1 MGKPLIKTLTVLAVG
16 IGAVAICFIGYR
28 QNNQRQYQQRVEYAQ
43 TAIASEKD
51 RINEL
56 SNEIA
61 EFYSNEDQTFL
72 RKDLKEEDVLKTVA
86 KLSAVKVSADDYGI
100 DDDALP
106 SESVEIQQEKTALDD
121 QLKDIE
127 AKLKVQADTED
138 LFTEGVS
145 NWQSAENDVIIRA
158 DLKETDVGNVRE
170 NLSFFEDS
178 KWKDL
183 VISYLEYADTQLDR
197 IAKLQ
202 ETFDEMLDGDE
213 VTSEVTLEKYLSAVD
228 SISKVRNEELKEKYT
243 ELADKVATQM
253 GYTGYST
260 YTPPLQQKVIQ
271 RIHQQV
277 IAPGQIKVQ
286 TLFTNLKMYRRK

>member
-1 MGKPLIKTLTVLAVG
+1 MGKPLVNTLTVLAVG

-61 EFYSNEDQTFL
+61 ELYSNEDQTFL

-106 SESVEIQQEKTALDD
+106 SESVEIQQEKAALDD

-127 AKLKVQADTED
+127 AKLKVQADTEA

-158 DLKETDVGNVRE
+158 DLKETDVGNIRE
-170 NLSFFEDS
+170 NLSFYEDS
-178 KWKDL
+178 KWKEL
-183 VISYLEYADTQLDR
+183 VVSYLEYADTQLDR

-228 SISKVRNEELKEKYT
+228 SISKVRNKELKEKYT

-260 YTPPLQQKVIQ
+260 YTPPASTESYSEDTSAGDGIWTDQSSDV
-271 RIHQQV
+271 V
-277 IAPGQIKVQ
+277 
-286 TLFTNLKMYRRK
+286 Y

>member
-1 MGKPLIKTLTVLAVG
+1 
-16 IGAVAICFIGYR
+16 
-28 QNNQRQYQQRVEYAQ
+28 YAQ

-56 SNEIA
+56 ANEIA

-127 AKLKVQADTED
+127 AKLKVQADTEA
-138 LFTEGVS
+138 LFTESVS

-178 KWKDL
+178 KWKEL
-183 VISYLEYADTQLDR
+183 VVSYLEYADTQLDR

-228 SISKVRNEELKEKYT
+228 SISKVRNEELKEKFT

-260 YTPPLQQKVIQ
+260 YTPPASTESYSEDTSAGDGTWTDQSSDTV
-271 RIHQQV
+271 
-277 IAPGQIKVQ
+277 
-286 TLFTNLKMYRRK
+286 Y

>member
-1 MGKPLIKTLTVLAVG
+1 MGKPLVKTLTVLAVG

-61 EFYSNEDQTFL
+61 ELYSNEDQTFL

-106 SESVEIQQEKTALDD
+106 SESVEIQQEKAALDD

-127 AKLKVQADTED
+127 AKLKVQTDTEA
-138 LFTEGVS
+138 LFIEGVS

-178 KWKDL
+178 KWKEL
-183 VISYLEYADTQLDR
+183 VVSYLEYADTQLDR

-260 YTPPLQQKVIQ
+260 YTPPASTESYSEDTSAGDGTWTDQSSDV
-271 RIHQQV
+271 V
-277 IAPGQIKVQ
+277 
-286 TLFTNLKMYRRK
+286 Y

>member
-43 TAIASEKD
+43 TAIASETD

-56 SNEIA
+56 SKEIA
-61 EFYSNEDQTFL
+61 GFYSDEDQTFL
-72 RKDLKEEDVLKTVA
+72 RKDLKEEDVLKIVA

-106 SESVEIQQEKTALDD
+106 SESVEIQEEKTALDD
-121 QLKDIE
+121 QLKEIE
-127 AKLKVQADTED
+127 AKIKVQADTEA

-178 KWKDL
+178 KWKEL
-183 VISYLEYADTQLDR
+183 VVSYLEYADTQLDR

-202 ETFDEMLDGDE
+202 ETFDEMLKDDT
-213 VTSEVTLEKYLSAVD
+213 VTSEVTLEKYLTAVD
-228 SISKVRNEELKEKYT
+228 SISKVRNEELKEKFT

-253 GYTGYST
+253 GYTGYSSYSST
-260 YTPPLQQKVIQ
+260 
-271 RIHQQV
+271 
-277 IAPGQIKVQ
+277 APTESYSNDTSAGDGTWTDPNSDVV
-286 TLFTNLKMYRRK
+286 Y

>member
-28 QNNQRQYQQRVEYAQ
+28 QNNQRHYQQRVEYAQ

-56 SNEIA
+56 SKEIA
-61 EFYSNEDQTFL
+61 EFYSNEEQIFL
-72 RKDLKEEDVLKTVA
+72 RKDLKEEDVQKTVA

-106 SESVEIQQEKTALDD
+106 SESVEIQQEKNALDD

-127 AKLKVQADTED
+127 AKLKVQADTEA

-178 KWKDL
+178 KWKEL
-183 VISYLEYADTQLDR
+183 VVSYLEYADTQLDR

-213 VTSEVTLEKYLSAVD
+213 VTSEVTLEKYLSAID
-228 SISKVRNEELKEKYT
+228 SISKVRNEELKEKFT

-260 YTPPLQQKVIQ
+260 YTPPASTESYSEDTSAGDGTWTDQSSDTV
-271 RIHQQV
+271 
-277 IAPGQIKVQ
+277 
-286 TLFTNLKMYRRK
+286 Y

>member
-1 MGKPLIKTLTVLAVG
+1 
-16 IGAVAICFIGYR
+16 
-28 QNNQRQYQQRVEYAQ
+28 

-183 VISYLEYADTQLDR
+183 VVSYLEYADTQLDR

-260 YTPPLQQKVIQ
+260 YTPPASTESYSEDTSAGDSTWTDQSSDTV
-271 RIHQQV
+271 
-277 IAPGQIKVQ
+277 
-286 TLFTNLKMYRRK
+286 Y

>member
-183 VISYLEYADTQLDR
+183 VVSYLVYADTQLDR

-213 VTSEVTLEKYLSAVD
+213 VTSEVTLEKYLSVVD

-260 YTPPLQQKVIQ
+260 YTPPASTESYSEDTSAGDSTWTDQSSDTV
-271 RIHQQV
+271 
-277 IAPGQIKVQ
+277 
-286 TLFTNLKMYRRK
+286 Y

>member
-56 SNEIA
+56 ANEIA

-127 AKLKVQADTED
+127 AKLKVQADTEA
-138 LFTEGVS
+138 LFTESVS

-178 KWKDL
+178 KWKEL
-183 VISYLEYADTQLDR
+183 VVSYLEYADTQLDR

-228 SISKVRNEELKEKYT
+228 SISKVRNEELKEKFT

-260 YTPPLQQKVIQ
+260 YTPPASTESYSEDTSAGDGTWTDQSSDTV
-271 RIHQQV
+271 
-277 IAPGQIKVQ
+277 
-286 TLFTNLKMYRRK
+286 Y

>member
-1 MGKPLIKTLTVLAVG
+1 MGKPLVKTLTVLAVG

-61 EFYSNEDQTFL
+61 ELYSNEDQTFL

-106 SESVEIQQEKTALDD
+106 SESVEIQQEKAALDD

-127 AKLKVQADTED
+127 AKLKVQVDTEA

-178 KWKDL
+178 KWKEL
-183 VISYLEYADTQLDR
+183 VVSYLEYADTQLDR

-260 YTPPLQQKVIQ
+260 YTPPASTESYSEDTSAGDGTWTDQSSDV
-271 RIHQQV
+271 V
-277 IAPGQIKVQ
+277 
-286 TLFTNLKMYRRK
+286 Y

>member
-1 MGKPLIKTLTVLAVG
+1 MGKPLVKTLTVLAVG

-28 QNNQRQYQQRVEYAQ
+28 QNNQRQYQQRDEYAQ

-61 EFYSNEDQTFL
+61 ELYSNEDQTFL

-106 SESVEIQQEKTALDD
+106 SESVEIQQEKAALDD

-127 AKLKVQADTED
+127 AKLKVQADTEA

-145 NWQSAENDVIIRA
+145 NWQSAENYVIIRA

-178 KWKDL
+178 KWKEL
-183 VISYLEYADTQLDR
+183 VVSYLEYADTQLDR

-260 YTPPLQQKVIQ
+260 YTPPASTESYSEDTSAGDGTWTDQSSDIV
-271 RIHQQV
+271 
-277 IAPGQIKVQ
+277 
-286 TLFTNLKMYRRK
+286 Y

>member
-1 MGKPLIKTLTVLAVG
+1 MGKPLLKTLTVLAVG
-16 IGAVAICFIGYR
+16 IGAVAICLVGYR

-61 EFYSNEDQTFL
+61 EFYSNEEQIFL
-72 RKDLKEEDVLKTVA
+72 RKDLKEEDVQKTVA

-127 AKLKVQADTED
+127 AKLKVQADTEA

-145 NWQSAENDVIIRA
+145 NWQSAENDVTIRA

-178 KWKDL
+178 KWKEL
-183 VISYLEYADTQLDR
+183 VVSYLEYADTQLDR

-202 ETFDEMLDGDE
+202 ETFDEMLKDDT
-213 VTSEVTLEKYLSAVD
+213 VTSEVTLEKYLTAVD
-228 SISKVRNEELKEKYT
+228 SISKVRNEELKEKFT

-253 GYTGYST
+253 GYTGYSSYSST
-260 YTPPLQQKVIQ
+260 ASTESYSNDTSAGDGTWTDPNSDV
-271 RIHQQV
+271 V
-277 IAPGQIKVQ
+277 
-286 TLFTNLKMYRRK
+286 Y

>member
-1 MGKPLIKTLTVLAVG
+1 MGKPLLKTLTVLAVG
-16 IGAVAICFIGYR
+16 IGAVAICLVGYR

-61 EFYSNEDQTFL
+61 EFYSNEEQIFL
-72 RKDLKEEDVLKTVA
+72 RKDLKEEDVQKTVA

-106 SESVEIQQEKTALDD
+106 SESVEFQEEKTALDD
-121 QLKDIE
+121 QLKEIE
-127 AKLKVQADTED
+127 AKIKVQADTEA

-178 KWKDL
+178 KWKEL
-183 VISYLEYADTQLDR
+183 VVSYLEYADTQLDR

-202 ETFDEMLDGDE
+202 ETFDEMLKDDT
-213 VTSEVTLEKYLSAVD
+213 VTSEVTLEKYLTAVD
-228 SISKVRNEELKEKYT
+228 SISKVRNEELKEKFT

-253 GYTGYST
+253 GYTGYSSYSST
-260 YTPPLQQKVIQ
+260 ASTESYSNDTSTGGGTWTDPNSDV
-271 RIHQQV
+271 V
-277 IAPGQIKVQ
+277 
-286 TLFTNLKMYRRK
+286 Y

>member
-1 MGKPLIKTLTVLAVG
+1 MGKPLLKTLTVLAVG
-16 IGAVAICFIGYR
+16 IGAVAICLVGYR

-61 EFYSNEDQTFL
+61 EFYSNEEQIFL
-72 RKDLKEEDVLKTVA
+72 RKDLKEEDVQKTVA

-127 AKLKVQADTED
+127 AKLKVQADTEA

-145 NWQSAENDVIIRA
+145 NWQSAENDVTIRA

-178 KWKDL
+178 KWKEL
-183 VISYLEYADTQLDR
+183 VVSYLEYADTQLDR

-253 GYTGYST
+253 GYTGYSSYSST
-260 YTPPLQQKVIQ
+260 ASTESYSNDTSAGDGTWTDPNSDV
-271 RIHQQV
+271 V
-277 IAPGQIKVQ
+277 
-286 TLFTNLKMYRRK
+286 Y

>member
-61 EFYSNEDQTFL
+61 ELYSNEDQTFL

-100 DDDALP
+100 GDDALP
-106 SESVEIQQEKTALDD
+106 SESVEIQQENTALDD

-127 AKLKVQADTED
+127 AKLKVQADTEA

-178 KWKDL
+178 KWKEL
-183 VISYLEYADTQLDR
+183 VVSYLEYADTQLDR

-228 SISKVRNEELKEKYT
+228 NISKVRNEELKEKYS

-260 YTPPLQQKVIQ
+260 YTPPASTESYSEDTSAGDGTWTDQSSDTI
-271 RIHQQV
+271 
-277 IAPGQIKVQ
+277 
-286 TLFTNLKMYRRK
+286 Y

>member
-56 SNEIA
+56 ANEIA

-127 AKLKVQADTED
+127 AKLKVQADTEA
-138 LFTEGVS
+138 LFTESVS

-178 KWKDL
+178 KWKEL
-183 VISYLEYADTQLDR
+183 VVSYLEYVDTQLDR

-228 SISKVRNEELKEKYT
+228 SISKVRNEELKEKFT

-260 YTPPLQQKVIQ
+260 YTPPASTESYSEDTSAGDGTWTDQSSDTV
-271 RIHQQV
+271 
-277 IAPGQIKVQ
+277 
-286 TLFTNLKMYRRK
+286 Y

>member
-1 MGKPLIKTLTVLAVG
+1 MN
-16 IGAVAICFIGYR
+16 C
-28 QNNQRQYQQRVEYAQ
+28 
-43 TAIASEKD
+43 EKD

-61 EFYSNEDQTFL
+61 ELYSNEDQTFL

-106 SESVEIQQEKTALDD
+106 SESVEIQQEKAALDD

-127 AKLKVQADTED
+127 AKLKVQADTEA

-178 KWKDL
+178 KWKEL
-183 VISYLEYADTQLDR
+183 VVSYLEYADTQLDR

-243 ELADKVATQM
+243 ELADKVATKM

-260 YTPPLQQKVIQ
+260 YTPPASTESYSEDTSAGDGTWTDQSSDV
-271 RIHQQV
+271 V
-277 IAPGQIKVQ
+277 
-286 TLFTNLKMYRRK
+286 Y

>member
-1 MGKPLIKTLTVLAVG
+1 MGKPLVNTLTVLAVG

-61 EFYSNEDQTFL
+61 ELYSNEDQTFL

-106 SESVEIQQEKTALDD
+106 SESVEIQQEKAALDD

-127 AKLKVQADTED
+127 AKLKVQADTEA

-158 DLKETDVGNVRE
+158 DLKETDVGNIRE
-170 NLSFFEDS
+170 NLSFYEDS
-178 KWKDL
+178 KWKEL
-183 VISYLEYADTQLDR
+183 VVSYLEYADTQLDR

-228 SISKVRNEELKEKYT
+228 SISKVRNKELKEKYT

-260 YTPPLQQKVIQ
+260 YTSPASTESYSEDTSAGDGIWTDQSSDV
-271 RIHQQV
+271 V
-277 IAPGQIKVQ
+277 
-286 TLFTNLKMYRRK
+286 Y

>member
-1 MGKPLIKTLTVLAVG
+1 MGKPLLKTLTVLAVG
-16 IGAVAICFIGYR
+16 IGAVAICLVGYR

-61 EFYSNEDQTFL
+61 EFYSNKEQIFL
-72 RKDLKEEDVLKTVA
+72 RKDLKEEDVQKTVA

-127 AKLKVQADTED
+127 AKLKVQADTEG

-178 KWKDL
+178 KWKEL
-183 VISYLEYADTQLDR
+183 VVSYLEYADIQLDR

-202 ETFDEMLDGDE
+202 ETFDEMLKDDT
-213 VTSEVTLEKYLSAVD
+213 VTSEVTLEKYLTAVD
-228 SISKVRNEELKEKYT
+228 SISKVRNEELKEKFT

-253 GYTGYST
+253 GYTGYSSYSST
-260 YTPPLQQKVIQ
+260 ASTESYSNDTSAGDGTWTDPNSDIV
-271 RIHQQV
+271 
-277 IAPGQIKVQ
+277 
-286 TLFTNLKMYRRK
+286 Y

>member
-1 MGKPLIKTLTVLAVG
+1 MGKPLVKTLTVLAVG

-61 EFYSNEDQTFL
+61 ELYSNEDQTFL

-106 SESVEIQQEKTALDD
+106 SESVEIQQEKAALDD

-127 AKLKVQADTED
+127 AKLKVQADTEA

-145 NWQSAENDVIIRA
+145 NWQSAENDFIIRA

-178 KWKDL
+178 KWKEL
-183 VISYLEYADTQLDR
+183 VVSYLEYADTQLDR

-260 YTPPLQQKVIQ
+260 YTPPASTESYSEDTSAGDGTWTDQSSDV
-271 RIHQQV
+271 V
-277 IAPGQIKVQ
+277 
-286 TLFTNLKMYRRK
+286 Y